1 VEEEDGESEG
11 LDENIKIFE
20 RLVQRSALEEEVSNS
35 LIYALAPL
43 VCL

>member
-1 VEEEDGESEG
+1 VTGQDGESEG
-11 LDENIKIFE
+11 LDENIKTFE